1 MSRDR
6 QAGYALIVSG
16 AIVALAALLAWWGTR

>member
-1 MSRDR
+1 MSRER

-16 AIVALAALLAWWGTR
+16 ATVALAALLVWWGTR